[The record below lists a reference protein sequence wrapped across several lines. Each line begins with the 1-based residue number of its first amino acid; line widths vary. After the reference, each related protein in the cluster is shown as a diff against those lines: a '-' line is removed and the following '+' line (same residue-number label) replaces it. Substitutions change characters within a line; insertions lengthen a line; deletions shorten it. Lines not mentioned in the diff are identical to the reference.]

1 MYSISQLLCVLIT
14 FSCGGGG
21 GGLRLSPVLPEYL
34 AECGHSL
41 HLPRLLRVVGLG
53 LHLLLPYQIL
63 VETGKAGVDGVI
75 FKLVATVDA
84 RDCRDLNQD
93 PDLFIKRTEVV
104 NLGSTNFKSELSG
117 YQIPGLEI

>member
-1 MYSISQLLCVLIT
+1 MGPGLSFQRDCHPFIFMMYSISQLFYVLIT
-14 FSCGGGG
+14 IWCGGGD

-53 LHLLLPYQIL
+53 LHLLLPHQIL
-63 VETGKAGVDGVI
+63 VETGKAGVNCFI

-84 RDCRDLNQD
+84 CDFRDLNEE
-93 PDLFIKRTEVV
+93 PGFI
-104 NLGSTNFKSELSG
+104 
-117 YQIPGLEI
+117 